1 MVTGIHDRPSGKGE
15 DSRAHGGE
23 PPSAARGALA
33 AVRDLSVRREGRAIL
48 EVPALTIF
56 RGETLSV
63 IGPNGAGKSTLV
75 AALALLERPASGELW
90 FDGRRVDWRRDS
102 LAVRRRLAMVFQEPL
117 LFDTSV
123 FENVAA
129 GLRLRGVPPWEL
141 QARVMRWLERLGIVH
156 LTDRQA
162 RTLSGGEAK
171 RTSLAR
177 ALVLEP
183 ELLLLDEPFSALDA
197 PTRESVLLDVV
208 PLLRQ
213 RAITTVLVT
222 HDPAEAFALGDRVAV
237 LLDGRVAQIDTPSEL
252 VHRPSSEAVAAFIRP
267 RDPLAALAARP
278 RPTFLSG
285 VAADE

>member
-1 MVTGIHDRPSGKGE
+1 MAAGIHDRPSGKAAQP
-15 DSRAHGGE
+15 RAPG
-23 PPSAARGALA
+23 PLA
-33 AVRDLSVRREGRAIL
+33 AVRDLSVRRDGRAIL
-48 EVPALTIF
+48 EVAALTIF

-75 AALALLERPASGELW
+75 AALALLERPATGELW
-90 FDGRRVDWRRDS
+90 FDGRWVDWRRDA

-129 GLRLRGVPPWEL
+129 GLRLRGVPSREL
-141 QARVMRWLERLGIVH
+141 RARVTRWLERLGIVQ
-156 LTDRQA
+156 LADRQA

-183 ELLLLDEPFSALDA
+183 ELLLLDEPFAALDA

-208 PLLRQ
+208 PLLRE

-237 LLDGRVAQIDTPSEL
+237 LLDGRIAQIDTPGEL

-278 RPTFLSG
+278 HPASPPG
-285 VAADE
+285 GG